1 MEKNIIK
8 ITETELR
15 DIISENVK
23 KFSLIYESGL
33 NRILSWINSYDIV
46 TITAFRDK
54 LKDITN
60 NTYIPNGMS
69 EGDSFTLQQNRERN
83 RLLKAKLLS
92 LGYGVTNIHGSY
104 IEGQGTEVAEESFLV
119 VNLKDDKN
127 FYKNCF
133 KLSEY
138 FNQDSFLY
146 KAKNS
151 DNAYLVGTNMC
162 DFPSYDNRINA
173 GTLTSL
179 PSKFMSRI
187 KNAAFAFV
195 DKDNWVIKNSKADMT
210 DDNMNDYENSYS
222 WKNDDKPTF
231 NKRKEMRKIK
241 MIENLLNNNGL
252 LLETF
257 NGHSINTKHSIS
269 LLAKQ
274 IKLN

>member
-1 MEKNIIK
+1 M
-8 ITETELR
+8 
-15 DIISENVK
+15 
-23 KFSLIYESGL
+23 
-33 NRILSWINSYDIV
+33 SWISKYDIV

-54 LKDITN
+54 LKDITPK
-60 NTYIPNGMS
+60 TFIPNEME

-104 IEGQGTEVAEESFLV
+104 IEGQGTEVTEESFFV
-119 VNLKDDKN
+119 VNLKNDESFFD
-127 FYKNCF
+127 NCF

-146 KAKNS
+146 KSKNS

-162 DFPSYDNRINA
+162 DFPSYNNKINA

-195 DKDNWVIKNSKADMT
+195 DKDNWIIKDKKSDMT
-210 DDNMNDYENSYS
+210 NNDMDDYENSYS

-231 NKRKEMRKIK
+231 ANRKLQRI
-241 MIENLLNNNGL
+241 NNMVETFLSENGL
-252 LLETF
+252 ILET
-257 NGHSINTKHSIS
+257 IKDKPMNTKQSIG
-269 LLAKQ
+269 LMAKR
-274 IKLN
+274 IKL